1 MRLYSGPLS
10 LFTAK
15 VRIALAEKG
24 LAYERVEVGWS
35 LADRYR
41 PHHPDVLALN
51 PKAEVPVLVDGDV
64 VVYDSTLVNEY
75 LEERHPV
82 PALFPSEV
90 AQRARCRQLE
100 AAADEILFPH
110 VWTLIDKGFY
120 PDDGGVRDEAA
131 LAGARDAIA
140 RYCEEREKELA
151 HERWLCG
158 DLSVADIAHFVF
170 LNAAATLGAPLR
182 PEHTA
187 LARWFER
194 AAARPAVAQEVAETR
209 AFVAKLFTPPDQ
221 GSR

>member
-1 MRLYSGPLS
+1 
-10 LFTAK
+10 
-15 VRIALAEKG
+15 
-24 LAYERVEVGWS
+24 
-35 LADRYR
+35 
-41 PHHPDVLALN
+41 
-51 PKAEVPVLVDGDV
+51 
-64 VVYDSTLVNEY
+64 
-75 LEERHPV
+75 
-82 PALFPSEV
+82 
-90 AQRARCRQLE
+90 
-100 AAADEILFPH
+100 
-110 VWTLIDKGFY
+110 
-120 PDDGGVRDEAA
+120 VRDEAA

-158 DLSVADIAHFVF
+158 DFSVADIAHFVF